1 MCLKKAQQNG
11 LTWVDRSRYLIGDER
26 YNKKYTQLVCVAL
39 AIFMPDCFFSMCV
52 CARACARSQQLP

>member
-11 LTWVDRSRYLIGDER
+11 LTWVDRWRYLIGDER
-26 YNKKYTQLVCVAL
+26 YNTKYTQLVCVAL

-52 CARACARSQQLP
+52 CACMC